1 MDGGFKQQMWEFIK
15 GCLNFILLVLLGLK
29 NIVELFVV
37 AAESIHLSSL
47 MNLNSVNI
55 TNGKPLETRKELK
68 DLATVDKKTATYLY
82 GVRLLQEQQESPSP
96 LPSDTLL
103 KQHQALEKFI
113 HSLDK
118 LPLQNDYSI
127 EVWRLIN
134 QHHGINRSLIPTE
147 AEIAADVQIALI
159 ERNNQRI
166 ELLNKLKVKLGND
179 PAAVRKIDDQI
190 AAIKNAS
197 EKVG

>member
-1 MDGGFKQQMWEFIK
+1 MWQLIK
-15 GCLNFILLVLLGLK
+15 SCWNFFILLLLGLK
-29 NIVELFVV
+29 NIAELFVV

-55 TNGKPLETRKELK
+55 TNGKSLETSKELK

-82 GVRLLQEQQESPSP
+82 GVRLLQEQQESTSP
-96 LPSDTLL
+96 LPPDTLL

-118 LPLQNDYSI
+118 LPLQSDYSI

-134 QHHGINRSLIPTE
+134 QHHGINRSLIPTKE
-147 AEIAADVQIALI
+147 QIAADVRVALI
-159 ERNNQRI
+159 ERDIQRV
-166 ELLNKLKVKLGND
+166 EALTKLKVKLGND
-179 PAAVRKIDDQI
+179 PAAVKVIDDKI
-190 AAIKNAS
+190 ALIKAANKPKDVS
-197 EKVG
+197 K

>member
-1 MDGGFKQQMWEFIK
+1 MWQLIK
-15 GCLNFILLVLLGLK
+15 SCWNFFILLLLGLK
-29 NIVELFVV
+29 NIAELFAV

-55 TNGKPLETRKELK
+55 TNGKSLETSKELK

-82 GVRLLQEQQESPSP
+82 GVRLLQEQQESTSP
-96 LPSDTLL
+96 LPPDTLL

-118 LPLQNDYSI
+118 LPLQSDYSI

-134 QHHGINRSLIPTE
+134 QHHGINRSLIPTKE
-147 AEIAADVQIALI
+147 QIAADVRVALI
-159 ERNNQRI
+159 ERDIRRV
-166 ELLNKLKVKLGND
+166 EALTKLKVKLGND
-179 PAAVRKIDDQI
+179 PAAVREIEKKI
-190 AAIKNAS
+190 ASIKSAS
-197 EKVG
+197 EKVD